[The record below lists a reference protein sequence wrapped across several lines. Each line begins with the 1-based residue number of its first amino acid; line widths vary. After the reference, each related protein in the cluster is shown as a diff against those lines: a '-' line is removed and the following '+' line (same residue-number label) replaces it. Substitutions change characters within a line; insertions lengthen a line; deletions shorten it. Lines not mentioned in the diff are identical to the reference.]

1 MKTQEKG
8 SPFYLPMFLLFP
20 SSVFFQETPGSHLLA
35 FLFCLEKR
43 APFRHSVRIG
53 CVCHSFSHV
62 QLFSTPCTVARQ
74 APLSMGFSRHEYW
87 SGLPFP
93 SPGDLPHPGIEPRS
107 PALQTDYLQSE
118 SLRGGNPNIWPRFG
132 NNPAGST
139 HVQVTL
145 QCPKEPRTSAEPE
158 PLTTRL
164 EGQSVGHGL
173 GCL

>member
-1 MKTQEKG
+1 MSWFFLLLSNILLKTQEKG

-20 SSVFFQETPGSHLLA
+20 SSVFFRETPGSHLLA

-107 PALQTDYLQSE
+107 PALQQILY
-118 SLRGGNPNIWPRFG
+118 SLSHRGIGWLATNSHCWIENLSVIWII
-132 NNPAGST
+132 
-139 HVQVTL
+139 
-145 QCPKEPRTSAEPE
+145 
-158 PLTTRL
+158 
-164 EGQSVGHGL
+164 
-173 GCL
+173 